1 MRSTCNITVA
11 RTPAAC
17 LDLQGHQLPLVIISI
32 INITKRKTVR
42 RGSRQLAF
50 ECQLAPQECPRWAA
64 APHAAQAATQTK
76 ADPLAGYEQKLKN
89 QSAVIT
95 GKRTHETRSAGD
107 GLSRP
112 RAMWQPDPRQSTV
125 QNIEQNPPVMPKA
138 STSPGSH
145 GKHRRGGRPN
155 VQH

>member
-32 INITKRKTVR
+32 INIRKRKTVR

-76 ADPLAGYEQKLKN
+76 ADPLAGYEQKLKK

-95 GKRTHETRSAGD
+95 GKRTHKT
-107 GLSRP
+107 
-112 RAMWQPDPRQSTV
+112 
-125 QNIEQNPPVMPKA
+125 IEQGTDHYGPEA
-138 STSPGSH
+138 L
-145 GKHRRGGRPN
+145 
-155 VQH
+155 